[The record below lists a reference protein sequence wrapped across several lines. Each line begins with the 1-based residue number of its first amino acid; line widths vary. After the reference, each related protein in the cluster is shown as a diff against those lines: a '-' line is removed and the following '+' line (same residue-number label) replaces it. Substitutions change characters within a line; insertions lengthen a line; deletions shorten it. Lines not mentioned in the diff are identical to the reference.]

1 MKLDHNLKSM
11 PLVGLF
17 GGAYDPIHNGH
28 LMIADSLINKLKLDQ
43 FFFIP
48 TGISVTDKNLT
59 SVDHRLNMIRLALTN
74 SKLNVSTYETDNS
87 LNAKKSYTIDTLKY
101 FFENNN
107 AINFF
112 IMGSDNFLKI
122 NTWKNWEKLLN
133 YAHIILVDRQISSLS
148 FINDSEIREF
158 LEQNE
163 EENFSNLKLKRNGYI
178 YKHQIDYID
187 IASSEI
193 RERIHQGKE
202 VRNIMPEKIKRYIA
216 ANNLYKSF
224 GQVT

>member
-1 MKLDHNLKSM
+1 VKLDRNLKSM

-28 LMIADSLINKLKLDQ
+28 LMIADSLINKLKLDE
-43 FFFIP
+43 FLFIP

-59 SVDHRLNMIRLALTN
+59 SADHRLNMIKLALTS

-87 LNAKKSYTIDTLKY
+87 LNAEKSYTIDTLKY
-101 FFENNN
+101 FFEKNN

-133 YAHIILVDRQISSLS
+133 YAHIVLVDRQISSLS
-148 FINDSEIREF
+148 FINDSEIKEF
-158 LEQNE
+158 LE
-163 EENFSNLKLKRNGYI
+163 
-178 YKHQIDYID
+178 
-187 IASSEI
+187 A
-193 RERIHQGKE
+193 
-202 VRNIMPEKIKRYIA
+202 
-216 ANNLYKSF
+216 
-224 GQVT
+224 T

>member
-1 MKLDHNLKSM
+1 
-11 PLVGLF
+11 
-17 GGAYDPIHNGH
+17 
-28 LMIADSLINKLKLDQ
+28 
-43 FFFIP
+43 
-48 TGISVTDKNLT
+48 
-59 SVDHRLNMIRLALTN
+59 
-74 SKLNVSTYETDNS
+74 
-87 LNAKKSYTIDTLKY
+87 
-101 FFENNN
+101 
-107 AINFF
+107 
-112 IMGSDNFLKI
+112 MGSDNFLKI

-133 YAHIILVDRQISSLS
+133 YAHIILVDRQISRLS
-148 FINDSEIREF
+148 SISDSEIKEF
-158 LEQNE
+158 LEQHE

-202 VRNIMPEKIKRYIA
+202 VSNIMPEKIKRYIA

>member
-59 SVDHRLNMIRLALTN
+59 SIDHRLNMIRLALTN

-87 LNAKKSYTIDTLKY
+87 LNMKKSYTIDTLKH

-122 NTWKNWEKLLN
+122 STWKNWEKLLN

-158 LEQNE
+158 LEQYE

-193 RERIHQGKE
+193 REKIYQGKE
-202 VRNIMPEKIKRYIA
+202 VSNIMPEKIKRYIVT
-216 ANNLYKSF
+216 NNLYK
-224 GQVT
+224 

>member
-101 FFENNN
+101 FFKKNK

-158 LEQNE
+158 L
-163 EENFSNLKLKRNGYI
+163 
-178 YKHQIDYID
+178 
-187 IASSEI
+187 
-193 RERIHQGKE
+193 
-202 VRNIMPEKIKRYIA
+202 
-216 ANNLYKSF
+216 
-224 GQVT
+224 

>member
-28 LMIADSLINKLKLDQ
+28 LMIADSLTNKLKLDQ
-43 FFFIP
+43 LIFIP

-59 SVDHRLNMIRLALTN
+59 SADHRFNMIKLALTN
-74 SKLNVSTYETDNS
+74 SKLNVSTYEIDKS
-87 LNAKKSYTIDTLKY
+87 LNAEKSFTFSTLEH
-101 FFENNN
+101 FFEKNN

-122 NTWKNWEKLLN
+122 NTWKNWDKLLN

-148 FINDSEIREF
+148 SIKDNEVKEF
-158 LEQNE
+158 YEQHL
-163 EENFSNLKLKRNGYI
+163 EENFNNLKLKRNGYI

-193 RERIHQGKE
+193 RERLQLKKE
-202 VRNIMPEKIKRYIA
+202 VSDVIPEKIKRYIA
-216 ANNLYKSF
+216 DNNLYKSF

>member
-28 LMIADSLINKLKLDQ
+28 LMIANSLIDKLELDQ

-59 SVDHRLNMIRLALTN
+59 SANHRLNMIRLALTN
-74 SKLNVSTYETDNS
+74 SKFNLSTYETDNI
-87 LNAKKSYTIDTLKY
+87 LNVKKSYTIDTLKY
-101 FFENNN
+101 FFEKNN

-148 FINDSEIREF
+148 FINDSEIKEF

-163 EENFSNLKLKRNGYI
+163 EENLSNLKLKRNGYI
-178 YKHQIDYID
+178 YKHKVDYID

-202 VRNIMPEKIKRYIA
+202 VRNVMPDKIKRYIA

>member
-1 MKLDHNLKSM
+1 MKLDHNSKSM

-28 LMIADSLINKLKLDQ
+28 LTIAHSLINKLKLDH

-48 TGISVTDKNLT
+48 TGIAVTDKNLT
-59 SVDHRLNMIRLALTN
+59 SADHRLNMIKLALTN

-87 LNAKKSYTIDTLKY
+87 LGARKSYTIDTLKY
-101 FFENNN
+101 FFKKNN

-148 FINDSEIREF
+148 FINDSEIKEF
-158 LEQNE
+158 LEQHQ
-163 EENFSNLKLKRNGYI
+163 EENFGNLTLKRNGYI
-178 YKHQIDYID
+178 YKHQIDYI
-187 IASSEI
+187 
-193 RERIHQGKE
+193 
-202 VRNIMPEKIKRYIA
+202 MMLEKII
-216 ANNLYKSF
+216 
-224 GQVT
+224 

>member
-1 MKLDHNLKSM
+1 MKQ
-11 PLVGLF
+11 
-17 GGAYDPIHNGH
+17 I
-28 LMIADSLINKLKLDQ
+28 I
-43 FFFIP
+43 
-48 TGISVTDKNLT
+48 
-59 SVDHRLNMIRLALTN
+59 ALTRKN
-74 SKLNVSTYETDNS
+74 HILLS
-87 LNAKKSYTIDTLKY
+87 TLKY
-101 FFENNN
+101 FFEKNN

-133 YAHIILVDRQISSLS
+133 YAHIILVDRKISSLS
-148 FINDSEIREF
+148 FINDSEIKEF
-158 LEQNE
+158 LEQHE

-193 RERIHQGKE
+193 RERIYQGKK
-202 VRNIMPEKIKRYIA
+202 VSNVMPEKIKRYIA
-216 ANNLYKSF
+216 ANNLYKSI

>member
-158 LEQNE
+158 LEQHE

-193 RERIHQGKE
+193 REKIHQGKK
-202 VRNIMPEKIKRYIA
+202 VSNFMPEKIKRYIA
-216 ANNLYKSF
+216 TNNLYK
-224 GQVT
+224 

>member
-1 MKLDHNLKSM
+1 VKLDHNLKSI

-28 LMIADSLINKLKLDQ
+28 LTIANSLINKLKLDQ

-59 SVDHRLNMIRLALTN
+59 SADHRLNMIRLAITN
-74 SKLNVSTYETDNS
+74 SKLNVSTYEIDNS
-87 LNAKKSYTIDTLKY
+87 LNSEKSYTIDTLKY
-101 FFENNN
+101 YFKKNN

-148 FINDSEIREF
+148 FIYDSKIKKF
-158 LEQNE
+158 LKQHE
-163 EENFSNLKLKRNGYI
+163 EDNFSNLTLKRNGYI

-202 VRNIMPEKIKRYIA
+202 LSNVMPEKVKRYIA

>member
-28 LMIADSLINKLKLDQ
+28 LTIADSLINKLKLDQ

-48 TGISVTDKNLT
+48 TGISVTNKNLT
-59 SVDHRLNMIRLALTN
+59 SADHRLNMIKLALTN
-74 SKLNVSTYETDNS
+74 SKLNVSTYEIDNS
-87 LNAKKSYTIDTLKY
+87 HNTEKSYTIDTLKY
-101 FFENNN
+101 FFEKNN

-122 NTWKNWEKLLN
+122 NTWKYWEKLLN
-133 YAHIILVDRQISSLS
+133 YAHIILVDRKISRLS
-148 FINDSEIREF
+148 FINDSEIKEF
-158 LEQNE
+158 LEQHE
-163 EENFSNLKLKRNGYI
+163 EENFSNLTLKRNGYI

-193 RERIHQGKE
+193 RERIYHGKK
-202 VRNIMPEKIKRYIA
+202 VSNVMPEKIKSYIA

>member
-101 FFENNN
+101 FFKKNK

-112 IMGSDNFLKI
+112 IMGSDNFFKI

-133 YAHIILVDRQISSLS
+133 YAHIILVDRKISSLS

-158 LEQNE
+158 LEQHE
-163 EENFSNLKLKRNGYI
+163 EETFSNLKLKRNGYI

-193 RERIHQGKE
+193 RDRIHQGKE

-224 GQVT
+224 GQIT

>member
-28 LMIADSLINKLKLDQ
+28 LMIANSLINKLKLDQ

-59 SVDHRLNMIRLALTN
+59 SADHRLNMIRLALTD
-74 SKLNVSTYETDNS
+74 SKLNVSTYETDNN
-87 LNAKKSYTIDTLKY
+87 LNAEKSYTIDTLKY
-101 FFENNN
+101 FFKKNN

-133 YAHIILVDRQISSLS
+133 YAHIILIDRQISSLS
-148 FINDSEIREF
+148 FINDSEIKEF
-158 LEQNE
+158 LEQHE
-163 EENFSNLKLKRNGYI
+163 EENFSNLTLKRNGYI

-193 RERIHQGKE
+193 RERLHQDKE
-202 VRNIMPEKIKRYIA
+202 VSDVIPEKIKRYIA
-216 ANNLYKSF
+216 TNNLYKSF
-224 GQVT
+224 GQVI

>member
-74 SKLNVSTYETDNS
+74 SKLNLSTYETDNS

-148 FINDSEIREF
+148 FINDSEIKEF
-158 LEQNE
+158 LEQHK

-193 RERIHQGKE
+193 RERIYQGKK
-202 VRNIMPEKIKRYIA
+202 VSNVMPEKIKRYIA
-216 ANNLYKSF
+216 ANNLYKSL

>member
-28 LMIADSLINKLKLDQ
+28 LMIANSLINKLKLDQ

-48 TGISVTDKNLT
+48 TGISVTNKNLT
-59 SVDHRLNMIRLALTN
+59 STNHRLNMIRLALTN

-87 LNAKKSYTIDTLKY
+87 LNVEKSYTIDTLKH
-101 FFENNN
+101 FFEKNN

-133 YAHIILVDRQISSLS
+133 YVHIILVDRQISSLS
-148 FINDSEIREF
+148 FINDSEIKEF
-158 LEQNE
+158 LEQHE

-193 RERIHQGKE
+193 RERIYQGKK
-202 VRNIMPEKIKRYIA
+202 VSNVMPEKIKSYIA

>member
-1 MKLDHNLKSM
+1 M

-59 SVDHRLNMIRLALTN
+59 SVDHRLNMIRLTLTN

-87 LNAKKSYTIDTLKY
+87 LNSKKSYTIDTLKY

-148 FINDSEIREF
+148 FINDSEIKSF
-158 LEQNE
+158 LEQHE
-163 EENFSNLKLKRNGYI
+163 EGNFSNLTLKRNGYI
-178 YKHQIDYID
+178 YKHQIDCID

-193 RERIHQGKE
+193 RERIYQGKE
-202 VRNIMPEKIKRYIA
+202 VNNVMPEKIKRYIA
-216 ANNLYKSF
+216 ANNLYKS
-224 GQVT
+224 

>member
-1 MKLDHNLKSM
+1 MKLDRNLKSM

-28 LMIADSLINKLKLDQ
+28 LMIADSLIKKLKLDQ

-59 SVDHRLNMIRLALTN
+59 SVYHRLNMIRLALTN

-148 FINDSEIREF
+148 FNNDSEIREF
-158 LEQNE
+158 LEQHE
-163 EENFSNLKLKRNGYI
+163 EDNFSNLKLKRNGYI
-178 YKHQIDYID
+178 YKHQIDHIN

-202 VRNIMPEKIKRYIA
+202 VCDVMPEKIKRYIA
-216 ANNLYKSF
+216 TNNLYKSF

>member
-1 MKLDHNLKSM
+1 MKLDHNSKSM

-28 LMIADSLINKLKLDQ
+28 LTIAHSLINKLKLDH

-48 TGISVTDKNLT
+48 TGIAVTDKNLT
-59 SVDHRLNMIRLALTN
+59 SADHRLNMIKLALTN

-87 LNAKKSYTIDTLKY
+87 LGARKSYTIDTLKY
-101 FFENNN
+101 FFKKNN

-158 LEQNE
+158 LEQ
-163 EENFSNLKLKRNGYI
+163 
-178 YKHQIDYID
+178 H
-187 IASSEI
+187 
-193 RERIHQGKE
+193 
-202 VRNIMPEKIKRYIA
+202 
-216 ANNLYKSF
+216 
-224 GQVT
+224 

>member
-1 MKLDHNLKSM
+1 MKLDHNSKSM

-28 LMIADSLINKLKLDQ
+28 LTIAHSLINKLKLDH
-43 FFFIP
+43 FYFIP
-48 TGISVTDKNLT
+48 TGIAVTDKNLT
-59 SVDHRLNMIRLALTN
+59 SADHRLNMIKLALTN

-87 LNAKKSYTIDTLKY
+87 LGARKSYTIDTLKY
-101 FFENNN
+101 FFKKNN

-122 NTWKNWEKLLN
+122 NTWKNWEKLLK
-133 YAHIILVDRQISSLS
+133 YAHIILIDRQISSLS
-148 FINDSEIREF
+148 FISDSEIKEF
-158 LEQNE
+158 LEQHQ
-163 EENFSNLKLKRNGYI
+163 EENFANLTLKRNGYI

-187 IASSEI
+187 IAYSEI

-202 VRNIMPEKIKRYIA
+202 VNNIMPEKVKRYIA
-216 ANNLYKSF
+216 TNNLYKSL

>member
-28 LMIADSLINKLKLDQ
+28 LMIADSFINKLKLDQ

-148 FINDSEIREF
+148 FINDSEIKEF
-158 LEQNE
+158 LEQHE
-163 EENFSNLKLKRNGYI
+163 EENFSNLTLKRNGYI

-193 RERIHQGKE
+193 RERIYQGKE
-202 VRNIMPEKIKRYIA
+202 VNNVMPEKIKRYIA
-216 ANNLYKSF
+216 ANNLYKSL

>member
-1 MKLDHNLKSM
+1 VKLDHNLKSM

-48 TGISVTDKNLT
+48 TGISATDKNLT
-59 SVDHRLNMIRLALTN
+59 SADHRLNMIKLALTN
-74 SKLNVSTYETDNS
+74 SKLNVSTYEIDNS
-87 LNAKKSYTIDTLKY
+87 LNAEKSYTIDTLKY
-101 FFENNN
+101 FFEKNK

-148 FINDSEIREF
+148 FINDSEIKQF
-158 LEQNE
+158 LEQHE
-163 EENFSNLKLKRNGYI
+163 EKNFSNLKLKRNGDIYI
-178 YKHQIDYID
+178 HKLDYID
-187 IASSEI
+187 VASSEI
-193 RERIHQGKE
+193 REKIHQGKE
-202 VRNIMPEKIKRYIA
+202 VINVMPEKIKRYIA

>member
-1 MKLDHNLKSM
+1 
-11 PLVGLF
+11 
-17 GGAYDPIHNGH
+17 
-28 LMIADSLINKLKLDQ
+28 MIK
-43 FFFIP
+43 
-48 TGISVTDKNLT
+48 
-59 SVDHRLNMIRLALTN
+59 LALTS

-87 LNAKKSYTIDTLKY
+87 LKAEKSYTIDTLKY
-101 FFENNN
+101 FFEKNN

-148 FINDSEIREF
+148 FINDSEIKGF
-158 LEQNE
+158 LEQHE
-163 EENFSNLKLKRNGYI
+163 EENFANLTLKRNGYI

-202 VRNIMPEKIKRYIA
+202 VNNVMPEKVKRYIA

>member
-1 MKLDHNLKSM
+1 M

-28 LMIADSLINKLKLDQ
+28 LTIAHSLINKLKLDH

-48 TGISVTDKNLT
+48 TGIAVTDKNLT
-59 SVDHRLNMIRLALTN
+59 SADHRLNMIKLALTN

-87 LNAKKSYTIDTLKY
+87 LGARKSYTIDTLKY
-101 FFENNN
+101 FFKKNN

-148 FINDSEIREF
+148 FINDSEIKGF
-158 LEQNE
+158 LEQHE
-163 EENFSNLKLKRNGYI
+163 EGNFGNLTLKRNGYI

-187 IASSEI
+187 IASSDI

-202 VRNIMPEKIKRYIA
+202 VNNVMPEKVKTYIA
-216 ANNLYKSF
+216 TNNLYKSL

>member
-1 MKLDHNLKSM
+1 MKLDHNSKSM

-28 LMIADSLINKLKLDQ
+28 LRIAHSLINKLKLDH

-48 TGISVTDKNLT
+48 TGIAVTDKKLT
-59 SVDHRLNMIRLALTN
+59 SADHRLNMIKLALTN

-87 LNAKKSYTIDTLKY
+87 LGARKSYTIDTLKY
-101 FFENNN
+101 FFKKNN

-133 YAHIILVDRQISSLS
+133 YAHIILVDSQISSLS
-148 FINDSEIREF
+148 FINDSEIKEF
-158 LEQNE
+158 LEQHQ
-163 EENFSNLKLKRNGYI
+163 EENFANLTLKRNGYI

-202 VRNIMPEKIKRYIA
+202 VNNVMPEKVKRYIA
-216 ANNLYKSF
+216 TNNLYKSL

>member
-1 MKLDHNLKSM
+1 MKLDHNSKSM

-28 LMIADSLINKLKLDQ
+28 LTIAHSLINKLKLDH

-48 TGISVTDKNLT
+48 TGIAVTDKNLT
-59 SVDHRLNMIRLALTN
+59 SADHRLNMIKLALTN

-87 LNAKKSYTIDTLKY
+87 LGARKSYTIDTLKY
-101 FFENNN
+101 FFKKNN

-148 FINDSEIREF
+148 LINDSEIKRF
-158 LEQNE
+158 LEQHE
-163 EENFSNLKLKRNGYI
+163 EENFSNLTLKRNGYI

-193 RERIHQGKE
+193 RQRVHQGKE
-202 VRNIMPEKIKRYIA
+202 VNNVMPEKVKRYIA
-216 ANNLYKSF
+216 TNNLYKSL

>member
-1 MKLDHNLKSM
+1 M

-28 LMIADSLINKLKLDQ
+28 LTIADSLINNLKLDQ
-43 FFFIP
+43 LFFIP

-148 FINDSEIREF
+148 FNNDSEIREF
-158 LEQNE
+158 LEQHE
-163 EENFSNLKLKRNGYI
+163 EDNFSNLKLKRNGYI

-202 VRNIMPEKIKRYIA
+202 VCDVMPEKIKRYIA

>member
-1 MKLDHNLKSM
+1 MKLDHNSKSM

-28 LMIADSLINKLKLDQ
+28 LTIAHSLINKLKLDH

-48 TGISVTDKNLT
+48 TGIAVTDKNLT
-59 SVDHRLNMIRLALTN
+59 SADHRLNMIKLALTN

-87 LNAKKSYTIDTLKY
+87 LGAGKSYTIDTLKY
-101 FFENNN
+101 FFKKNN

-148 FINDSEIREF
+148 FINDSEIKEF
-158 LEQNE
+158 LEQHE
-163 EENFSNLKLKRNGYI
+163 EENFGNLTLKRNGYI
-178 YKHQIDYID
+178 YKHQIDYI
-187 IASSEI
+187 EI
-193 RERIHQGKE
+193 GRAH
-202 VRNIMPEKIKRYIA
+202 V
-216 ANNLYKSF
+216 
-224 GQVT
+224 

>member
-1 MKLDHNLKSM
+1 VKLEHNLKSM

-28 LMIADSLINKLKLDQ
+28 LIIADSLINKLKLDQ

-59 SVDHRLNMIRLALTN
+59 SADHRLNMIRLALTN
-74 SKLNVSTYETDNS
+74 SKLNVSTYETENS
-87 LNAKKSYTIDTLKY
+87 VNVEKSYTIDTLKY
-101 FFENNN
+101 FFGKNNT
-107 AINFF
+107 INFF

-148 FINDSEIREF
+148 SIDNSEIKEF
-158 LEQNE
+158 LEQHL
-163 EENFSNLKLKRNGYI
+163 EENFNNLKLKRSGYI
-178 YKHQIDYID
+178 YKHKEDYID

-193 RERIHQGKE
+193 RERLRQKKE
-202 VRNIMPEKIKRYIA
+202 VSDVIPEKIKSYIA
-216 ANNLYKSF
+216 DNKLYKSF

>member
-28 LMIADSLINKLKLDQ
+28 LTIAHSLINKLKLDH

-48 TGISVTDKNLT
+48 TGIAVTDKNLT
-59 SVDHRLNMIRLALTN
+59 SADHRLNMIKLALTN
-74 SKLNVSTYETDNS
+74 SKLNISTYETDKS
-87 LNAKKSYTIDTLKY
+87 LGARKSYTIDTLKY
-101 FFENNN
+101 FFKKNN

-148 FINDSEIREF
+148 FINDSEIKGF
-158 LEQNE
+158 LEQHQ
-163 EENFSNLKLKRNGYI
+163 EENFGNLTLKRNGYI

-202 VRNIMPEKIKRYIA
+202 VNNFMPQKVKKYIA
-216 ANNLYKSF
+216 TYNLYKSF

>member
-1 MKLDHNLKSM
+1 MKLDNNLKSM

-28 LMIADSLINKLKLDQ
+28 LMIADNLINKLELDQ
-43 FFFIP
+43 LIFIP

-59 SVDHRLNMIRLALTN
+59 SADHRLNMIRLALTN
-74 SKLNVSTYETDNS
+74 KKLNVSSYEIDNS
-87 LNAKKSYTIDTLKY
+87 LYAEKSFTFDTLKH
-101 FFENNN
+101 FFEKND

-122 NTWKNWEKLLN
+122 NTWKNWDKLLN
-133 YAHIILVDRQISSLS
+133 YAHIILIDRQISSLS
-148 FINDSEIREF
+148 SIRDNEIKEF
-158 LEQNE
+158 YKQHL
-163 EENFSNLKLKRNGYI
+163 EENFKNLKLKRSGYI

-193 RERIHQGKE
+193 RERIQLEKE
-202 VRNIMPEKIKRYIA
+202 VSNVIPEKIKRYIA
-216 ANNLYKSF
+216 SNNLYKSF
-224 GQVT
+224 GQDI